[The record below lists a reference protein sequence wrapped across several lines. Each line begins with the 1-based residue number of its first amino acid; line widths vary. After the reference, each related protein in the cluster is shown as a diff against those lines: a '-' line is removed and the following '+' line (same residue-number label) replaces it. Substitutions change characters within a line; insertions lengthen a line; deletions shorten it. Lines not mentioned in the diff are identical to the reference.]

1 MSRCVNNRTS
11 CIQDVTLSSSKRSL
25 LISSFWTL
33 HFLSARA
40 SPLSFSGMLHVQ
52 SAVLLLCSD
61 SFIKTLAAAPTAAV
75 ATRYLNFTAS
85 LTFSSQKLHA
95 SVSLCLCVFISG
107 FPCLSLSCIWVPY
120 YLRAVSSLRS
130 LDQYLAFMLLRVPLH
145 LTYTYLYAL
154 TLWKSQKP
162 EWSKCKYCK

>member
-1 MSRCVNNRTS
+1 MSSCVNNRTF
-11 CIQDVTLSSSKRSL
+11 CIQDATLSSSKRSL

-33 HFLSARA
+33 YFLSARA
-40 SPLSFSGMLHVQ
+40 LPLSVCGMIQVQ

-61 SFIKTLAAAPTAAV
+61 SFIKTRAAAPTAAV
-75 ATRYLNFTAS
+75 ATRYLNFTAA

-95 SVSLCLCVFISG
+95 SVSLCVFISG

-130 LDQYLAFMLLRVPLH
+130 CIYASPCTSTADVYLFTCAEAWMFKV
-145 LTYTYLYAL
+145 
-154 TLWKSQKP
+154 
-162 EWSKCKYCK
+162 